1 MTLNYIN
8 QNESVKQLR
17 AWAKS
22 KGYVMRKCNVL
33 LGGSKAYKLYDK
45 VSDISKPSMRWRT
58 QAYYQYHFAYLS
70 KPSMRWRTLEIAN
83 LIIKHISKPSMR
95 WRTKQTYF

>member
-8 QNESVKQLR
+8 QKQSVKMFR
-17 AWAKS
+17 VWAKQ

-45 VSDISKPSMRWRT
+45 VNNKAVSG
-58 QAYYQYHFAYLS
+58 YF
-70 KPSMRWRTLEIAN
+70 TLYDVTKINNYCDEGFDY
-83 LIIKHISKPSMR
+83 LII
-95 WRTKQTYF
+95 

>member
-8 QNESVKQLR
+8 QRQSVKQLR
-17 AWAKS
+17 AWAKQ

-45 VSDISKPSMRWRT
+45 VNDKAVSKYFTFYDVT
-58 QAYYQYHFAYLS
+58 QIENYCDEGFEY
-70 KPSMRWRTLEIAN
+70 
-83 LIIKHISKPSMR
+83 LII
-95 WRTKQTYF
+95 

>member
-8 QNESVKQLR
+8 QRQSVKQLR
-17 AWAKS
+17 AWARQ

-45 VSDISKPSMRWRT
+45 VNDKAVSNYFTFYDIT
-58 QAYYQYHFAYLS
+58 QIKNYCDEGFEYL
-70 KPSMRWRTLEIAN
+70 IV
-83 LIIKHISKPSMR
+83 
-95 WRTKQTYF
+95 

>member
-17 AWAKS
+17 AWAKQ
-22 KGYVMRKCNVL
+22 KGCVMRKCNVL

-45 VSDISKPSMRWRT
+45 ANNQTVSRYFTLYDIT
-58 QAYYQYHFAYLS
+58 QINNFYEEGFEYL
-70 KPSMRWRTLEIAN
+70 IV
-83 LIIKHISKPSMR
+83 
-95 WRTKQTYF
+95 

>member
-45 VSDISKPSMRWRT
+45 VSDKAVSGYFTLYDVT
-58 QAYYQYHFAYLS
+58 QINNYCGEGFEYL
-70 KPSMRWRTLEIAN
+70 IV
-83 LIIKHISKPSMR
+83 
-95 WRTKQTYF
+95 